1 MTAFIHWSQGPGGAW
16 CTLSEV
22 ELEHESFDGVEGVYV
37 IWHGKQDQVTLRVGQ
52 GSIRERL
59 AEERK
64 NARLLAYGL
73 DKLMVT
79 WARVNALHR
88 EAVAS
93 YLADVLNPKLGESY
107 SGEEQIQVNVP
118 WRSHPPQAPSFP

>member
-1 MTAFIHWSQGPGGAW
+1 MAAFVHWSQDQGGAW

-22 ELEHESFDGVEGVYV
+22 ELDHRSFDGVEGVYV
-37 IWHGKQDQVTLRVGQ
+37 IWHGERDRVILRVGQ

-64 NARLLAYGL
+64 SARLIAYGFDRL
-73 DKLMVT
+73 AVT
-79 WARVNALHR
+79 WARVNPLHR

-93 YLADVLNPKLGESY
+93 YLATTLKPKFGESY
-107 SGEEQIQVNVP
+107 PGEEKIQVNLPWTSHSPQVP
-118 WRSHPPQAPSFP
+118 NLP

>member
-1 MTAFIHWSQGPGGAW
+1 MTAFVHWSQGQGGAW

-22 ELEHESFDGVEGVYV
+22 ELEHKSFDGVEGVYV
-37 IWHGKQDQVTLRVGQ
+37 IWHDEQDRVTLRVGQ

-64 NARLLAYGL
+64 SARLIAYGL
-73 DKLMVT
+73 DRLTVT
-79 WARVNALHR
+79 WARVNSLHR

-93 YLADVLNPKLGESY
+93 YLSSVLKPRFGESY
-107 SGEEQIQVNVP
+107 PGEEQIEINIP
-118 WRSHPPQAPSFP
+118 WRSHPSQVPAFP

>member
-1 MTAFIHWSQGPGGAW
+1 MTAFVHWSQGQGGAW

-22 ELEHESFDGVEGVYV
+22 ELEHKSFDGVEGVYV
-37 IWHGKQDQVTLRVGQ
+37 IWHDEQDRVTLRVGQ

-64 NARLLAYGL
+64 SARLIAYGL
-73 DKLMVT
+73 DRLAVT
-79 WARVNALHR
+79 WARVNSLHR

-93 YLADVLNPKLGESY
+93 YLSNVLKPRFGESY
-107 SGEEQIQVNVP
+107 PGEEQIEINIP
-118 WRSHPPQAPSFP
+118 WRSHPSQVPSFP